1 MGEAV
6 MRLRGLL
13 LLLTGLL
20 VTSPLAAA
28 PKVHVVEKGHSL
40 WSIAKRY
47 GVTVKAIEAQNGLRS
62 GAAIR
67 PGQRLEIP
75 EPGQKASPKKS
86 DAKAEPS
93 KSKADSGKAGSEK
106 AESKVDWVNA
116 KPDASTQTQKSAKD
130 RGVNPCNTPDPGQ
143 GIYTRWDR
151 APSLGQMIMPE
162 RGGVTANGGF
172 DVMFHFHG
180 HEPVRKEWVK
190 VMNGAVLVG
199 VDLGIGS
206 GPYESTFR
214 SPDAFRR
221 LMASVEKR
229 VAERTGKKRVYIRK
243 MGLSAWSAGYG
254 AVESILRHP
263 EFKQKVDAVVLLD
276 GLHSA
281 NTEPMKSKQLEPF
294 VEFARLAARRQRFMF
309 VSHSSIIPPGYAST
323 TETANF
329 LIHAL
334 GGKPKAERPRGADP
348 MGLERIA
355 SYSRGNFHVRGYRG
369 NDKMDHCAHIGLFKD
384 VLKVHV
390 SRRWS
395 SPRGYGPKA
404 PSREPAQVTASR

>member
-1 MGEAV
+1 

-13 LLLTGLL
+13 LLLAGLM

-40 WSIAKRY
+40 WAIAKRY
-47 GVTVKAIEAQNGLRS
+47 GVTVAELQAHNDLTK
-62 GAAIR
+62 GATIR
-67 PGQRLEIP
+67 PGQRLQIP
-75 EPGQKASPKKS
+75 EPGKAKKPS
-86 DAKAEPS
+86 AKAAKGAEA
-93 KSKADSGKAGSEK
+93 KQGKEAKPE
-106 AESKVDWVNA
+106 ADWVTA

-151 APSLGQMIMPE
+151 APSIGQMIMPE
-162 RGGVTANGGF
+162 RGGVTAGGGF

-221 LMASVEKR
+221 LVASVEKR
-229 VAERTGKKRVYIRK
+229 VAERTGKKRAYVRK

-276 GLHSA
+276 GLHAA

-294 VEFARLAARRQRFMF
+294 VEFARLASRRQRFMF

-334 GGKPKAERPRGADP
+334 GGKPKSQRGGSGDP

-355 SYSRGNFHVRGYRG
+355 SFTRGNFHVRGYRG

-390 SRRWS
+390 RQRWG
-395 SPRGYGPKA
+395 SPRGYGPRKA
-404 PSREPAQVTASR
+404 PSTAQVAAR